1 MKKLFES
8 WRQHLEEQELNELR
22 SSVLNEISQ
31 LDYEKIK
38 NWMANAP
45 DEAYSFNNLFNGK
58 KRVAIPLAVEP
69 AEGPISKIILLFKD
83 AGWDIDFKT
92 STVSKEEEITIPKG
106 PRAGEKVKKVKKVR
120 IGKALSTLLNLLK
133 KSYSRAEG
141 AHDEIIKIKGT
152 FVSPLCQA
160 GKGLE

>member
-58 KRVAIPLAVEP
+58 KRVAIPLDVEP
-69 AEGPISKIILLFKD
+69 AEGPISEIILLFKD
-83 AGWDIDFKT
+83 
-92 STVSKEEEITIPKG
+92 
-106 PRAGEKVKKVKKVR
+106 RR
-120 IGKALSTLLNLLK
+120 IVTGKQV
-133 KSYSRAEG
+133 
-141 AHDEIIKIKGT
+141 D
-152 FVSPLCQA
+152 
-160 GKGLE
+160 